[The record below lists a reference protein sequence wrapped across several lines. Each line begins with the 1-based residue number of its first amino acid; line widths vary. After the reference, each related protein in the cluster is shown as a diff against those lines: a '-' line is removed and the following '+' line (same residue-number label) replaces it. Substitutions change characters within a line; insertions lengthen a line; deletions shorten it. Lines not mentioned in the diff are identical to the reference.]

1 MLLPKIEDYF
11 EEELGW
17 FNSEVFKDFAVKMLQ
32 SFPPYFLEVASSSTG
47 KYHSQWSNCKPL
59 GLAKHTRAVCL
70 VAHLLAPAYSLTEDE
85 HDAVL
90 LASLAHDAVKYG
102 FGGGK
107 HTSKTHEAE
116 GAIFFKR
123 CVKQFNPE
131 LPQQNSIYVA
141 IAQHQGHWCVS
152 ETPKKF
158 PEDFDKIGQLLHIAD
173 MVASRP
179 GIRFDFLETS
189 LVG

>member
-11 EEELGW
+11 EEELSW

-59 GLAKHTRAVCL
+59 GLAKHTKGVCQ
-70 VAHLLAPAYSLTEDE
+70 VAHQLAPAYSLTEDE

-131 LPQQNSIYVA
+131 LPLQNSIYVA
-141 IAQHQGHWCVS
+141 ISTHQGRWAVS
-152 ETPKKF
+152 EPPKSF

>member
-1 MLLPKIEDYF
+1 MLVPKIEEYF
-11 EEELGW
+11 EEELSW
-17 FNSEVFKDFAVKMLQ
+17 FKNPTFQDFAVKMLQ
-32 SFPPYFLEVASSSTG
+32 SFPPYFMEVASSSSG

-59 GLAKHTRAVCL
+59 GLAKHTKAVCQ
-70 VAHLLAPAYSLTEDE
+70 VSHQLAPAYSLTDEE

-90 LASLAHDAVKYG
+90 LASLCHDSIKYSW
-102 FGGGK
+102 GGGK

-131 LPQQNSIYVA
+131 LPLQNSIYVA
-141 IAQHQGHWCVS
+141 IASHQGPWSVS
-152 ETPKKF
+152 EIPKKF